1 MIKEILTLKELSSN
15 LHISISEIRKLVR
28 ERRIPHFRIGNKIY
42 FNVESINNWLTKIE
56 EKENKR
62 TLFC

>member
-1 MIKEILTLKELSSN
+1 MKEIITLKELSSN

-42 FNVESINNWLTKIE
+42 FSVESLNNWLTKIE

>member
-1 MIKEILTLKELSSN
+1 MKEIITLKELSSN

-28 ERRIPHFRIGNKIY
+28 ERRIPHFRIVNKIY
-42 FNVESINNWLTKIE
+42 FSVESINNWLTKIE

>member
-1 MIKEILTLKELSSN
+1 MKEIITLKELSSN
-15 LHISISEIRKLVR
+15 LHISRKLVR

-42 FNVESINNWLTKIE
+42 FSVESINNWLTKIE

>member
-1 MIKEILTLKELSSN
+1 MKEIITLKELSNN

-42 FNVESINNWLTKIE
+42 FSVESINNWLKKIILYSLW
-56 EKENKR
+56 K
-62 TLFC
+62 

>member
-1 MIKEILTLKELSSN
+1 MKEIITLKELSSN

-42 FNVESINNWLTKIE
+42 FSVESINNWLTKIE

>member
-1 MIKEILTLKELSSN
+1 MKEIITLKELSNN

-42 FNVESINNWLTKIE
+42 FSVESINNWLTKIE

>member
-1 MIKEILTLKELSSN
+1 MKEIITLKELSNN
-15 LHISISEIRKLVR
+15 LHISISVIRKLVR

-42 FNVESINNWLTKIE
+42 FSVESINNWLTKIE

>member
-1 MIKEILTLKELSSN
+1 MKEIITLKELSSN
-15 LHISISEIRKLVR
+15 LHISTSEIRKLVR

-42 FNVESINNWLTKIE
+42 FSVESINNWLTKIE

>member
-1 MIKEILTLKELSSN
+1 MKEIITLKELSSN

-42 FNVESINNWLTKIE
+42 FSVESINNWLTKIE

-62 TLFC
+62 T

>member
-1 MIKEILTLKELSSN
+1 MKEIITLKELSNN

>member
-1 MIKEILTLKELSSN
+1 MKEIITLKQLSSN
-15 LHISISEIRKLVR
+15 LSISISEIRKLVR

-42 FNVESINNWLTKIE
+42 FSVDSINAWLTKIE
-56 EKENKR
+56 EKENKK

>member
-1 MIKEILTLKELSSN
+1 MKEIITLKELSSN

-28 ERRIPHFRIGNKIY
+28 ERKIPHFRIGNKIY
-42 FNVESINNWLTKIE
+42 FSVESINNWLTKIE